1 MELTIETIKT
11 EDLVPNPWN
20 TNLVAPDNQAKIEAS
35 VQRYGM
41 FKPLVCRTLH
51 DGRKEIIGGQH
62 RWEAA
67 KALGIENVAIV
78 DLGVI
83 DDKRAKEISLIDNSR
98 YGTDDNLKLSE
109 VLKELGDVS
118 DVMPI
123 SNKELEEI
131 FTASTIDLD
140 ALDKIEEEADK
151 EAEEVAEEV
160 TKTKPSTQV
169 MRFKVPVGDAEFV
182 QNVINNICKLQ
193 GFIGS
198 DSLTNAG
205 DALVFLCHA
214 AASGGDDER

>member
-1 MELTIETIKT
+1 MELTLSTVKI
-11 EDLVPNPWN
+11 EDLCPNPWN

-35 VQRYGM
+35 VKRYGM

-51 DGRKEIIGGQH
+51 DGKKEIIGGQH

-67 KALGIENVAIV
+67 KSLGINEVAIV
-78 DLGVI
+78 DLGFI
-83 DDKRAKEISLIDNSR
+83 DDKQAKEISLIDNAR
-98 YGTDDNLKLSE
+98 YGTDDSLKLAE
-109 VLKELGDVS
+109 ILKELGDIS
-118 DVMPI
+118 DVAPI
-123 SNKELEEI
+123 SSKELEEI

-140 ALDKIEEEADK
+140 SLDKLEEESED
-151 EAEEVAEEV
+151 EAKEVAEEV
-160 TKTKPSTQV
+160 TKSKPTTQV
-169 MRFKVPVGDAEFV
+169 MRFKVPIADAEFV

-214 AASGGDDER
+214 AAGGTEE